1 MIKWKIE
8 IIYTKIIP
16 ASFLNITVILLNSR
30 GNVIKNILKKV
41 GCFLVNRIRIPILK
55 LYDYLLVSIQWE
67 LDDQTALQFQEDLLN
82 KIHETSANGVVIDL
96 TSIDF
101 IDSFIAKV
109 LGDVIGMSKLMG
121 AKVVLTG
128 IQPAVAITLVELG
141 ISLNDVLTAL
151 DLEKGLEKLQQEL
164 ED

>member
-1 MIKWKIE
+1 M
-8 IIYTKIIP
+8 
-16 ASFLNITVILLNSR
+16 
-30 GNVIKNILKKV
+30 
-41 GCFLVNRIRIPILK
+41 RIPILK
-55 LYDYLLVSIQWE
+55 LYDCLLISIQWE

-82 KIHETSANGVVIDL
+82 RIHETGVSGVVIDL
-96 TSIDF
+96 TSIDM

-109 LGDVIGMSKLMG
+109 LGDVINMSKLMG
-121 AKVVLTG
+121 AQVVLTG

-141 ISLNDVLTAL
+141 IHLDEVLTAL